1 MRKIE
6 LLTYAAVLALCCISL
21 NSCGDK
27 NDNPVSPQPTEKRY
41 VLAEMTESSDE
52 ANIIVVNG
60 RSQQDT
66 TGVE

>member
-21 NSCGDK
+21 SSCGDK